1 MERVMWVQ
9 LRTQDETQAA
19 LIEVYLAC
27 SPRLAELLKVKETFD
42 EVTPRDEEILEI
54 INICLEHVNTPLVD
68 IHKLREDALA
78 SDPIAKAKTED
89 LVQVI
94 AGDRLVVRRLFVMA
108 IETKDPRKL
117 AYYVQEYSLGCTRLA
132 KMLAEAKGP
141 QGFLEAWFDRTVDG
155 VTRQVHEIW
164 AEETHQLKA
173 GLITL
178 KDVFPQEGH
187 YHPEQDEEM
196 WGEREAE
203 GSPGA

>member
-1 MERVMWVQ
+1 MWVQ

-108 IETKDPRKL
+108 IETKNPRKL
-117 AYYVQEYSLGCTRLA
+117 AHYVQEYSLAAPAWPRCWRKPRARRASWKPGSTELWMGSPARCTRS
-132 KMLAEAKGP
+132 GP
-141 QGFLEAWFDRTVDG
+141 KRPTSSRRG
-155 VTRQVHEIW
+155 
-164 AEETHQLKA
+164 
-173 GLITL
+173 
-178 KDVFPQEGH
+178 
-187 YHPEQDEEM
+187 
-196 WGEREAE
+196 
-203 GSPGA
+203 

>member
-1 MERVMWVQ
+1 
-9 LRTQDETQAA
+9 
-19 LIEVYLAC
+19 
-27 SPRLAELLKVKETFD
+27 
-42 EVTPRDEEILEI
+42 
-54 INICLEHVNTPLVD
+54 
-68 IHKLREDALA
+68 
-78 SDPIAKAKTED
+78 
-89 LVQVI
+89 
-94 AGDRLVVRRLFVMA
+94 
-108 IETKDPRKL
+108 
-117 AYYVQEYSLGCTRLA
+117 
-132 KMLAEAKGP
+132 MLAEAKGP